1 MIAYER
7 FDAWRAAHQ
16 LALELYR
23 STDGWPSHERFGLT
37 IQVRRAALSVP
48 ANIAEGAAKRG
59 SREFRRFLDIAL
71 GSLAELSYLLRF
83 SRDYGLLPEDSWLA
97 LERQRDQT
105 GRLTWGLYHAVSNA
119 TENPSRDTEASTA

>member
-7 FDAWRAAHQ
+7 FDAWQAAHR

-23 STDGWPSHERFGLT
+23 VTDGWPRSERFGLT
-37 IQVRRAALSVP
+37 VQVRRAAVSVP

-59 SREFRRFLDIAL
+59 PREFRRFLDIAL

-83 SRDYGLLPEDSWLA
+83 SRDYGLLTDESWGA
-97 LERQRDQT
+97 LEAQRDQA

-119 TENPSRDTEASTA
+119 TENPR